1 MSAAPDRQTTHPSQ
15 GRLRGNSLSRLGWV
29 VVVVLITSLGSG
41 ALGQTPLDAS
51 AARMELVEQPVW
63 YEPGDELGISVEV
76 FNLGTQPLEGF
87 RIIVGVDDLIRTRSE
102 LDLFFDGVPRFEP
115 SRIPIDLDTPI
126 EPGGSRVV
134 RIDEPLEAIPT
145 LGAAREAGVYP
156 ASLTLQDA
164 EGTVDMDTV
173 ATPFI
178 FYPEEPETPLGLVL
192 AVPLNAAPSAAPNG
206 SYTNEGDDS
215 DLTSMLDPAEGPRAV
230 VDALHEATGAGRVQ
244 PAGERSSRRGAG
256 PDPLH
261 VAVAPTP
268 RLLSEM
274 ADLASGYRSGDGR
287 VAGDEAIPTLAAEFL
302 ELLAE
307 ITTAGPPVQPLL
319 VPYSFP
325 DLPSLVASDLP
336 IEHLA
341 QQLSASRDV
350 VDTTLD
356 LQLDGQWLYVP
367 GGRLDAATL
376 EQLQLL
382 GFAEHSFFSH
392 TSLVP
397 LLEPSGC
404 PALSPTFTCPIKV
417 ELSEGAA
424 NGFVSDPGLVE
435 RASGL
440 EGDPLDRVAIQKLLA
455 ETAMIHVELPGTTGR
470 IIQLT
475 IPASWNPSSDT
486 ARHLLL
492 GLRDA
497 PWLTSMTPAQALAK
511 AEGELTS
518 RSVDAEATPGRDAP
532 PEGFFEELQRST
544 AVIDSYAS
552 ILPAGN
558 ERIARLRRNLLVAT
572 SRNLWGDLDLAASY
586 FRESRA
592 EAEEAMQNISIE
604 LAQDFTLTSR
614 EGQVQLR
621 VTNDTQ
627 DAVRLNIIF
636 VSDGLE
642 FEENETTEIFE
653 PGSRLLELKTVARG
667 SGVFRLDTRLE
678 TPEGGYLID
687 ENHTVIRSTSFN
699 QIALA
704 ITIGALVFLVLFYLV
719 RAARRRSRKKAV
731 EA

>member
-1 MSAAPDRQTTHPSQ
+1 MSAAPDRQTAHPST
-15 GRLRGNSLSRLGWV
+15 GGLRGNSLPQIGWV

-41 ALGQTPLDAS
+41 ALGQTPLDAPE
-51 AARMELVEQPVW
+51 ARMELVEQPVW

-115 SRIPIDLDTPI
+115 SRIPIDLDASI
-126 EPGGSRVV
+126 EPGGSQVV
-134 RIDEPLEAIPT
+134 SIDEPLEAIPT

-178 FYPEEPETPLGLVL
+178 FYPDEPETPLGLVL
-192 AVPLNAAPSAAPNG
+192 AVPLNAAPLAAPDG
-206 SYTNEGDDS
+206 SYSSVNDEG
-215 DLTSMLDPAEGPRAV
+215 DLTSVLDPAEGPRAV
-230 VDALHEATGAGRVQ
+230 VDALHEATGAGRAQ
-244 PAGERSSRRGAG
+244 PAGERSSRRSAG

-268 RLLSEM
+268 RLLSEIS
-274 ADLASGYRSGDGR
+274 DLASGYRSGDER
-287 VAGDEAIPTLAAEFL
+287 VAGDEAIPTLATEFL

-307 ITTAGPPVQPLL
+307 ITTAGPAVQPLL

-350 VDTTLD
+350 VATTLD
-356 LQLDGQWLYVP
+356 LQLGGEWLYVP
-367 GGRLDAATL
+367 GGRLDAVTL

-382 GFAEHSFFSH
+382 GFANHSLFSH

-397 LLEPSGC
+397 LPEPSGC
-404 PALSPTFTCPIKV
+404 PSLSPTFTCPIEV
-417 ELSEGAA
+417 ELSEGVS

-435 RASGL
+435 RASSL
-440 EGDPLDRVAIQKLLA
+440 EGDPLDRVATQRLLA

-475 IPASWNPSSDT
+475 IPASWNPSSDA

-497 PWLTSMTPAQALAK
+497 PWLTSMTPAQALAE
-511 AEGELTS
+511 AEGELVS
-518 RSVDAEATPGRDAP
+518 RSVDVEATPARDAP
-532 PEGFFEELQRST
+532 PEEFFEQLQSST
-544 AVIDSYAS
+544 AIIDSYAS

-586 FRESRA
+586 FRESRT

-627 DAVRLNIIF
+627 GPVRLNIIF

-667 SGVFRLDTRLE
+667 SGVFRLDTRVE

-687 ENHTVIRSTSFN
+687 EKHTVIRSTSFN

-704 ITIGALVFLVLFYLV
+704 ITIGALIFLVLFYLV
-719 RAARRRSRKKAV
+719 RAARRRSHKKAV